1 MEKDLI
7 ILKDGTELELESA
20 SSLGDIRI
28 LFADKNSLM
37 DAWEK
42 MTPENLQEVRIQN
55 RSGIVA
61 ARYTEMV
68 LGDPVLTVYRQ
79 GQEGFLA
86 AFGIR
91 SKSDLE
97 RLEERMASV
106 EETTDVLTMEL
117 LSGGEGI

>member
-1 MEKDLI
+1 MEKNLI

-28 LFADKNSLM
+28 PFTDKNSLM

-55 RSGIVA
+55 SSGIVA
-61 ARYTEMV
+61 ARYTDMV
-68 LGDPVLTVYRQ
+68 LGDPVLTVHRQ

-91 SKSDLE
+91 GKTDLE

>member
-1 MEKDLI
+1 MEKNLI

-28 LFADKNSLM
+28 PFTDKNSLM

-55 RSGIVA
+55 SSGIVA
-61 ARYTEMV
+61 ARYTDMV
-68 LGDPVLTVYRQ
+68 LGDPVLTVHRQ

-91 SKSDLE
+91 SKTDLE

>member
-7 ILKDGTELELESA
+7 ILKDGAELELESA

-28 LFADKNSLM
+28 LFADKISLL
-37 DAWEK
+37 AACEK
-42 MTPENLQEVRIQN
+42 MTPEILQEVRIQN

-61 ARYTEMV
+61 ARYTDMV
-68 LGDPVLTVYRQ
+68 LGDPVLTVHRQ

-91 SKSDLE
+91 IKSDLE

>member
-1 MEKDLI
+1 
-7 ILKDGTELELESA
+7 
-20 SSLGDIRI
+20 
-28 LFADKNSLM
+28 M

-55 RSGIVA
+55 SSGIVA
-61 ARYTEMV
+61 ARYTDMV
-68 LGDPVLTVYRQ
+68 FGDPALTVHRQ

-97 RLEERMASV
+97 RLEERMSSV
-106 EETTDVLTMEL
+106 EETTDVLTMEF

>member
-7 ILKDGTELELESA
+7 ILKDGAELERDSA

-28 LFADKNSLM
+28 LIADKNSLLA
-37 DAWEK
+37 AWEK
-42 MTPENLQEVRIQN
+42 MTPENLQEERIQN
-55 RSGIVA
+55 RSVIVA
-61 ARYTEMV
+61 ARYTDMV
-68 LGDPVLTVYRQ
+68 RGDPVLTVHRQ

-91 SKSDLE
+91 IKSDLE

>member
-28 LFADKNSLM
+28 LFPDKNSLM

-68 LGDPVLTVYRQ
+68 LDDPVLTVYRQ

>member
-28 LFADKNSLM
+28 LFADRNALM

-55 RSGIVA
+55 SSGIVA
-61 ARYTEMV
+61 ARYTDMV
-68 LGDPVLTVYRQ
+68 FGDPGLTVHRQ

-97 RLEERMASV
+97 RLEERMSSV
-106 EETTDVLTMEL
+106 EETTDVLTMEF

>member
-7 ILKDGTELELESA
+7 ILKDGAELELESA

-28 LFADKNSLM
+28 LFADKNSLLA
-37 DAWEK
+37 AWEK

-61 ARYTEMV
+61 ARYTDMV
-68 LGDPVLTVYRQ
+68 LGDPVLTVHRQ

-86 AFGIR
+86 AFGSVSSRIWNGWR
-91 SKSDLE
+91 S
-97 RLEERMASV
+97 V
-106 EETTDVLTMEL
+106 WL
-117 LSGGEGI
+117 LWKKRQMC

>member
-1 MEKDLI
+1 
-7 ILKDGTELELESA
+7 
-20 SSLGDIRI
+20 
-28 LFADKNSLM
+28 
-37 DAWEK
+37 
-42 MTPENLQEVRIQN
+42 
-55 RSGIVA
+55 
-61 ARYTEMV
+61 MV
-68 LGDPVLTVYRQ
+68 LGDPVLTVHRQ

-91 SKSDLE
+91 IKSDLE